1 MNKLLPLVLS
11 AILLVHPVVAV
22 AETTIS
28 ESMDN
33 YITKMEFECLEG
45 VKLGERRAKEH
56 VRISP
61 WVIGGP
67 FLLPLAFLMNPTPS
81 PELVSEIPAD
91 QLNCFERAYQ
101 HEGEMRIRAA
111 SGISTMLIL
120 FTALTVNVILGDR
133 R

>member
-1 MNKLLPLVLS
+1 MKNKLLPLILS
-11 AILLVHPVVAV
+11 AILLVHPAVAV

-28 ESMDN
+28 ESMDK
-33 YITKMEFECLEG
+33 YITEMEFDCLEG
-45 VKLGERRAKEH
+45 VKWGERRAKEH

-67 FLLPLAFLMNPTPS
+67 ILLPLAFLMNPTPS
-81 PELVSEIPAD
+81 PELVSGVPAD

-111 SGISTMLIL
+111 SSISTMLIL
-120 FTALTVNVILGDR
+120 FTAMTINVLLQ
-133 R
+133 